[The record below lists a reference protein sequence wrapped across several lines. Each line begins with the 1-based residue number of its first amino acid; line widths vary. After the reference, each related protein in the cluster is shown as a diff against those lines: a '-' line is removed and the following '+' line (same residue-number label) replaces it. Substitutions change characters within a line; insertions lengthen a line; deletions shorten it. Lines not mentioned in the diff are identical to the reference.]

1 MKKGAGGSL
10 AIVVPPDGG
19 WGWVVVFAAFYCNLV
34 VDGIIY
40 SFGMLMNDMVNT
52 FHETESKI
60 TIVGSLLNGFY
71 LIAGNIFRLSNR
83 ISNYAV
89 YRGWTIF
96 SIYVQNAKMKPKV
109 YYLQNCNL
117 TISQILTFRK

>member
-19 WGWVVVFAAFYCNLV
+19 WGWVVVLAAFYCNIV

-71 LIAGNIFRLSNR
+71 LIAGNN
-83 ISNYAV
+83 
-89 YRGWTIF
+89 
-96 SIYVQNAKMKPKV
+96 
-109 YYLQNCNL
+109 NL
-117 TISQILTFRK
+117 NNMHR

>member
-10 AIVVPPDGG
+10 AIVVAPDGG
-19 WGWVVVFAAFYCNLV
+19 WGWVVVFAAFYCNVV

-52 FHETESKI
+52 FHEPESKI

-71 LIAGNIFRLSNR
+71 LIAGKIILFWFYHTNTAAWPLFK
-83 ISNYAV
+83 
-89 YRGWTIF
+89 F
-96 SIYVQNAKMKPKV
+96 YV
-109 YYLQNCNL
+109 
-117 TISQILTFRK
+117 TISWLHEQSLNI

>member
-19 WGWVVVFAAFYCNLV
+19 WGWVVVFAAFYCNVV

-40 SFGMLMNDMVNT
+40 SFGMLIKDMVNT
-52 FHETESKI
+52 FHETESMI

-71 LIAGNIFRLSNR
+71 LIAGNYVNLIRLQGYYSNFEL
-83 ISNYAV
+83 Y
-89 YRGWTIF
+89 
-96 SIYVQNAKMKPKV
+96 MKIKTV
-109 YYLQNCNL
+109 
-117 TISQILTFRK
+117 

>member
-19 WGWVVVFAAFYCNLV
+19 WGWVVVFAAFYCNIV

-71 LIAGNIFRLSNR
+71 LIAGNNLINMS
-83 ISNYAV
+83 
-89 YRGWTIF
+89 
-96 SIYVQNAKMKPKV
+96 SI
-109 YYLQNCNL
+109 
-117 TISQILTFRK
+117 QIQLVI

>member
-10 AIVVPPDGG
+10 AIVVAPDGG
-19 WGWVVVFAAFYCNLV
+19 WGWVVVFAAFYCNVV

-52 FHETESKI
+52 FHEPESKI

-71 LIAGNIFRLSNR
+71 LIAGKILFIL
-83 ISNYAV
+83 ISPLEYKTAN
-89 YRGWTIF
+89 
-96 SIYVQNAKMKPKV
+96 MH
-109 YYLQNCNL
+109 
-117 TISQILTFRK
+117 ILYDYCRVA